1 MSRIILPLAIAV
13 IASMMAS
20 GAAVSEE
27 TGRIKRKPP
36 DAAEAERIASETV
49 MNDNLLQKGD
59 IVVTDRGFLVFQGLA
74 SDGFTNEFL
83 PLLNPETSNKARRRT
98 P

>member
-1 MSRIILPLAIAV
+1 MSRIRLPLAIAV

-20 GAAVSEE
+20 GVAGSEE

-74 SDGFTNEFL
+74 PDGITNEFL
-83 PLLNPETSNKARRRT
+83 PLLNPVTSNKARRRT